1 MSAGS
6 RKLRRRS
13 AALSLAAAA
22 VAAAAVL
29 TVATGTPSTSPN
41 PGLVDSPAATV
52 VVASDAPTTSV
63 PHSYLGFSTEYWA
76 MPLWEAHMSLFERV
90 LALELAQGQG
100 PLLIRIGGD
109 STDHA
114 LFDVNLTRLPKGIYE
129 LTPQWFGKV
138 RQLVGAID
146 ARTLLDLNLVTDL
159 PQMAGRWAHAAE
171 MQLPPGAIVGYEIGN
186 EPDLYD
192 PLYWSNIL
200 APLARVLDLRL
211 FPHGLAPDAYVQLYQ
226 SYASVLA
233 RVAPGVP
240 LVAPVVAYPT
250 VDLGWIT
257 RLLQAPHPRLGMI
270 SAHMYPYSACAA
282 PLSPLY
288 PSVPRLL
295 SEAATAGMAA
305 SLRPAI
311 ELAHRAGY
319 RFRLTE
325 LNSVTCG
332 GLPGVSDTF
341 ATALWAPD
349 ALFELLRAGVDGV
362 NIHVRVYAIN
372 AAFALT
378 NRGLVAR
385 PLLYG
390 LTLFTRMLGPDARLV
405 QLRVHDPASIDL
417 KAWAV
422 RVQGRALHVLLINKS
437 TRSVRAALMLPA
449 AGMATVQRLLAP
461 SAAARSGE
469 TLDGQQLGRDDR
481 WHGRSGRETIE
492 PGPHGYELTVPP
504 FSAALVGANLRAGTL
519 R

>member
-13 AALSLAAAA
+13 AAKALVLAA
-22 VAAAAVL
+22 VATTVL
-29 TVATGTPSTSPN
+29 TVATGTTSTAPH
-41 PGLVDSPAATV
+41 PGLLDAPAATV

-90 LALELAQGQG
+90 LALERAQGQG

-114 LFDVNLTRLPKGIYE
+114 LFDVNLNRLPKGIYE

-159 PQMAGRWAHAAE
+159 PQMAGLWARAAE
-171 MQLPPGAIVGYEIGN
+171 MQLPSGAIVGYEIGN

-211 FPHGLAPDAYVQLYQ
+211 FPHGLAPDAYVRLYQ
-226 SYASVLA
+226 SYANVLA

-257 RLLQAPHPRLGMI
+257 RLLEATHPRLGMI

-288 PSVPRLL
+288 PTIPRLL

-319 RFRLTE
+319 PFRLTE

-372 AAFALT
+372 AAFALP

-390 LTLFTRMLGPDARLV
+390 LAVFTRMLGPDARLV
-405 QLRVHDPASIDL
+405 RLRVHDPASIDL

-422 RVQGRALHVLLINKS
+422 QVQGHALHVLLINKS

-449 AGMATVQRLLAP
+449 AGIATVQRLLAP

-469 TLDGQQLGRDDR
+469 TLNGQQLGPDDH

-492 PGPHGYELTVPP
+492 PGPHGYELTVPSI
-504 FSAALVGANLRAGTL
+504 SAALVGVNLRAGAL